1 MAVGSNVA
9 PNLAGMFA
17 EINKGLATDKT
28 GEMYVDTFRRSMAP
42 PIDMNDSASI
52 LRYAQWA
59 QKNGYEEE
67 ARNYLALGYRQKEKE
82 ASEAKQSRSRMGESA
97 NMYNRRRIS
106 DIASDSSLDPEAKKT
121 MIRQAMEAQQA
132 VAKATGI
139 SPTTWDSGTAA
150 LAAVNKEQEG
160 SQYNTKVNNIQNVI
174 TEAERKADAAPESE
188 KAAFEESLD
197 KLYER
202 LNNVSAEKGERLGD
216 SMRDARRA
224 RQREDAADLRS
235 TASGER
241 DQIRLDYAVAAAR
254 ATQAEAEAISKAEAI
269 ATKLIGTGQYEI
281 PEEYVDALPPKTV
294 IEANKLLDDQ
304 RKRDEARDESRVN
317 GTVQPATL
325 ERAKI
330 LAETDNAIAT
340 LLNNYETVKGQAV
353 TGKASVGPA
362 TALTDAV
369 IARDKATAEAGR
381 DIQISSAVGGKM
393 QALLDQGSYSSWL
406 DGFDDY
412 AEVMA
417 DDEQFIEMRNAVSA
431 LAKQQGLT
439 PDQITPD
446 VLDKLMDTAAKG
458 LSPEWRKAEQRRSR
472 MRNKALT
479 GWQRTLNSDG
489 MTYRKNVVKEY
500 SGKTQWLDEELD
512 EIAEEHY
519 QEAIDFYTGL
529 IAMPVEEQQ
538 KLLFRSL
545 VSNDSI
551 FKPKEIGA
559 TGSFMPPIMELEEG
573 QKLYDFVAKGNKLTI
588 NNFMADEE

>member
-1 MAVGSNVA
+1 MARSQAANLSGMLTSIGDTLGSM
-9 PNLAGMFA
+9 G
-17 EINKGLATDKT
+17 DT
-28 GEMYVDTFRRSMAP
+28 GNQYVDTFRRLQAP
-42 PIDMNDSASI
+42 EADMNDSASL
-52 LRYAQWA
+52 LRYADWA
-59 QKNGYEEE
+59 RRNGYDDE
-67 ARNYLALGYRQKEKE
+67 AKQYMALGYRQKEKE
-82 ASEAKQSRSRMGESA
+82 ALEAKESRSRMGESA
-97 NMYNRRRIS
+97 NMYNRQRIA
-106 DIASDSSLDPEAKKT
+106 DIASDSSLDGDAKKT

-139 SPTTWDSGTAA
+139 SPTTWDSGRAA
-150 LAAVNKEQEG
+150 IAAVNEEQAD
-160 SQYNTKVNNIQNVI
+160 SQYNTRVNNIQNVI
-174 TEAERKADAAPESE
+174 AEAERKTDAAPESE
-188 KAAFEESLD
+188 KPAFEASLD

-216 SMRDARRA
+216 SMRDARRN

-235 TASGER
+235 EESGDRE
-241 DQIRLDYAVAAAR
+241 QIRLDYAVAAAR
-254 ATQAEAEAISKAEAI
+254 ATQAETAAIEQAYGI
-269 ATKLIGTGQYEI
+269 AAQFIGTGQYEV
-281 PEEYVDALPPKTV
+281 PEQFVKVLPAKTV
-294 IEANKLLDDQ
+294 IEANKLLEDQ
-304 RKRDEARDESRVN
+304 RKRDEAREEAKVN

-325 ERAKI
+325 ERARI
-330 LAETDNAIAT
+330 LAETDTSIAT

-353 TGKASVGPA
+353 TGKASIGPA

-369 IARDKATAEAGR
+369 IAMDKATAEAGR
-381 DIQISSAVGGKM
+381 DVQMSGAVGGQM

-412 AEVMA
+412 AEVMSK
-417 DDEQFIEMRNAVSA
+417 DEQFIEMRNAVSI
-431 LAKQQGLT
+431 LAKQEGLKPEDIDPET
-439 PDQITPD
+439 
-446 VLDKLMDTAAKG
+446 LDRLMDTAAKG
-458 LSPEWRKAEQRRSR
+458 LSEEWRGAEQRRSR

-489 MTYRKNVVKEY
+489 MTYRNNVVKQY

-559 TGSFMPPIMELEEG
+559 SGSFMPPIMEMEEG
-573 QKLYDFVAKGNKLTI
+573 QKLYDFVAAGNKLTI
-588 NNFMADEE
+588 NNFLADDE